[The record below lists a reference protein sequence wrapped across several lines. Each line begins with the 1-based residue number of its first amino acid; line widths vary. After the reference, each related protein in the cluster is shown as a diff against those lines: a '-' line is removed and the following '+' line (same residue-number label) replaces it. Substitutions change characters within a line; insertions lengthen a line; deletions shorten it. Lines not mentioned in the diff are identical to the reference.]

1 MGAQLPLGLE
11 LPEHARFENFNA
23 GPNAGALA
31 AALACASGRE
41 PSLLFLWGAA
51 GTGRSHLL
59 QAACHHA
66 AIHDNAVAYVP
77 LAESAAL
84 SVEMVGGMEES
95 DLVCIDDIDL
105 VAGQPSWER
114 ALFGV
119 VNGVLENGAKLLV
132 SAVAPP
138 AECGLQLADLV
149 SRLSLSAVFRLVAL
163 DDEQK
168 LSVLRVH
175 ANAKGLELSDDAGR
189 YLLRHYRRD
198 LPALFALLERLD
210 RESLAAQR
218 RLTVPFMREVL
229 GRGESNR

>member
-11 LPEHARFENFNA
+11 LPEHARFENFYA
-23 GPNAGALA
+23 GPNAGAVA

-41 PSLLFLWGAA
+41 PSLLFLWGTP

-66 AIHDNAVAYVP
+66 AIRDHTVAYVP
-77 LAESAAL
+77 LGESAGL
-84 SVEMVGGMEES
+84 SVDMVKGMEET
-95 DLVCIDDIDL
+95 DLVCIDDIDF
-105 VAGQPSWER
+105 VAGQSSWER
-114 ALFGV
+114 ALFGL
-119 VNGVLENGAKLLV
+119 VNGVLEHGAKLVV
-132 SAVAPP
+132 SAAAPP
-138 AECGLQLADLV
+138 SECGLQLADLV

-168 LSVLRVH
+168 LSVLRAH
-175 ANAKGLELSDDAGR
+175 ASAKGLELSDDAGR

-210 RESLAAQR
+210 RESLAAKR
-218 RLTVPFMREVL
+218 RLTVPFVREVL
-229 GRGESNR
+229 GRGESDR